1 MAMWSTTARSQR
13 SRDAS
18 WYERAH
24 CGFSKS
30 TVSSERDS
38 ANRVQQSRR
47 DRRSAV
53 ITVELLLSLP
63 ILLITLAA
71 VVEFGLIYA
80 VSQKVAYASRFAARL
95 ASEEP
100 RTYLDDLNTAV
111 GPSRL
116 RTSVN
121 RFLSTAEITT
131 GACSI
136 IFEHNACLAN
146 QSQTNTDGS
155 GCNCGAPATALP
167 AGPPPA
173 GNTEYVRVT
182 VCVPLIGNVPDLVSS
197 FGFSIAGFT
206 IEHSTVFRYEP
217 NNAVPTS
224 ITELPIQALPA
235 GYTAAPDITVAAQ
248 VSPPTNPLIISV
260 ANATPTNDMVTLSF
274 NANNSTDV
282 EDPFGSLTFA
292 WSTTATPVGPT
303 TTSPF
308 MATFTVPGTM
318 GGAAASDTRTVTL
331 AVTDTCGGTGTQIL
345 SVQIDR
351 LP

>member
-13 SRDAS
+13 SRTAS
-18 WYERAH
+18 RYQRAH
-24 CGFSKS
+24 CGLSNS
-30 TVSSERDS
+30 TSQS
-38 ANRVQQSRR
+38 QQSRR
-47 DRRSAV
+47 DRRAAV

-71 VVEFGLIYA
+71 VLEFGLIYA

-100 RTYLDDLNTAV
+100 RTSLDDLNTA
-111 GPSRL
+111 GGGNRL

-131 GACSI
+131 GACSV

-146 QSQTNTDGS
+146 QSQTDTDGS

-167 AGPPPA
+167 AGPPPS
-173 GNTEYVRVT
+173 GNAEYVRVT

-217 NNAVPTS
+217 NNAVPTAV
-224 ITELPIQALPA
+224 IETPVQGLPA
-235 GYTAAPDITVAAQ
+235 GLTATPDITNAAQ
-248 VSPPTNPLIISV
+248 LTPPTTVIAIT
-260 ANATPTNDMVTLSF
+260 ATNATATGQTFNLAF
-274 NANNSTDV
+274 NANNSTDA
-282 EDPFGSLTFA
+282 EDPFLSLTFA
-292 WSTTATPVGPT
+292 WSTTATPVG
-303 TTSPF
+303 
-308 MATFTVPGTM
+308 ATNAATFTGQFTVPGTM
-318 GGAAASDTRTVTL
+318 GGAAASDTQTVTL
-331 AVTDTCGGTGTQIL
+331 AVTDTCGGTGTRIL
-345 SVQIDR
+345 SIQINR
-351 LP
+351 LPP